1 MKLILAWLF
10 VVVALGW
17 GVQKSVRKAAPLFQ
31 AKSSILQPPPP
42 VEAVPQVPN
51 H

>member
-1 MKLILAWLF
+1 MKLIFAWLF
-10 VVVALGW
+10 VIIALGW

-31 AKSSILQPPPP
+31 AKSAILQSPPA
-42 VEAVPQVPN
+42 VEKVPKVPS